1 MKTILEG
8 MPQQLPNLHH
18 LELFYH
24 VARAGGITAA
34 VRSMPYGIQQPAVSG
49 QISQLESELGV
60 RLFQRRPFKLTSA
73 GRDLYE
79 FAAPFFGGLM
89 EVAER
94 VTGTATKHLRMAGP
108 TTVIREYLPD
118 VLESV
123 RKMQPELELS
133 LRDVAQ
139 REALALL
146 EREEVDLVVSEM
158 DGSPPSGTRSEVFL
172 SLPLVLLLPPGV
184 KVPKGGLK
192 ALCGKCPLIRPSND
206 SALSRLFARGMT
218 RKKLNWPA
226 SIELGSIDLI
236 NAYVVRGFGIGVGAH
251 VPGRKLPKGVTEMP
265 LKGFPELKIVGL
277 WRGKP
282 GVLAS
287 AVIDGLRSRAAKMK

>member
-1 MKTILEG
+1 

-60 RLFQRRPFKLTSA
+60 RLFQRRPFKLTPA

-79 FAAPFFGGLM
+79 FAAPFFGGLL

-94 VTGTATKHLRMAGP
+94 VTGTASKHLRMAGP

-123 RKMQPELELS
+123 RRMQPELELS

-139 REALALL
+139 KEALELL

-172 SLPLVLLLPPGV
+172 SLPLVLLLPPGM
-184 KVPKGGLK
+184 KPPRSGLK
-192 ALCGKCPLIRPSND
+192 ALCGKFPLIRPSND
-206 SALSRLFARGMT
+206 SALSRLFAKGMT

-236 NAYVVRGFGIGVGAH
+236 NAYVGRGFGVGVGAH
-251 VPGRKLPKGVTEMP
+251 IPGMKIPKGVTEMP
-265 LKGFPELKIVGL
+265 LKGFPELKVAGV

-282 GVLAS
+282 GVLAT
-287 AVIDGLRSRAAKMK
+287 AVLDGLRKQAAKMKA

>member
-1 MKTILEG
+1 

-60 RLFQRRPFKLTSA
+60 RLFQRRPFKLTPA

-79 FAAPFFGGLM
+79 FAAPFFGGLL

-94 VTGTATKHLRMAGP
+94 VTGTATKHLRMAAP

-118 VLESV
+118 VLEAV

-139 REALALL
+139 KEALSLL

-172 SLPLVLLLPPGV
+172 SLPLVLLLPPGM
-184 KVPKGGLK
+184 KVPNSGLK
-192 ALCGKCPLIRPSND
+192 GLCGKYPLIRPGD
-206 SALSRLFARGMT
+206 ESALSRLFAKGMT
-218 RKKLNWPA
+218 RKKMNWPA
-226 SIELGSIDLI
+226 SIELGSVELT
-236 NAYVVRGFGIGVGAH
+236 NAYVARGFGVGVSAH
-251 VPGRKLPKGVTEMP
+251 VPGMKLPKGVTEMP
-265 LKGFPELKIVGL
+265 LKGFPELKIMGV

-282 GVLAS
+282 GTLATAVL
-287 AVIDGLRSRAAKMK
+287 DGLRKRAEKMKP

>member
-1 MKTILEG
+1 

-60 RLFQRRPFKLTSA
+60 RLFQRRPFKLTPA

-79 FAAPFFGGLM
+79 FAAPFFGGLL

-94 VTGTATKHLRMAGP
+94 VTGTAAKHLRLAAP
-108 TTVIREYLPD
+108 TTVIRDYLPD

-123 RKMQPELELS
+123 RRVQPELELS
-133 LRDVAQ
+133 LQDVAQ
-139 REALALL
+139 KEALELL

-172 SLPLVLLLPPGV
+172 SLPLVLLLPPGM
-184 KVPKGGLK
+184 KVPKTGLK
-192 ALCGKCPLIRPSND
+192 SLSGKHPLIRPCND
-206 SALSRLFARGMT
+206 SALARLFSKGMT
-218 RKKLNWPA
+218 RRKLNWPA
-226 SIELGSIDLI
+226 RIELGSIELI
-236 NAYVVRGFGIGVGAH
+236 NAYVARGFGIGVSAH
-251 VPGRKLPKGVTEMP
+251 IPGVKLPKGVTPMP
-265 LKGFPELKIVGL
+265 LKGFPELKVVGV

-282 GVLAS
+282 GALAS
-287 AVIDGLRSRAAKMK
+287 AVLDGLRQRAEEMKQGSKA